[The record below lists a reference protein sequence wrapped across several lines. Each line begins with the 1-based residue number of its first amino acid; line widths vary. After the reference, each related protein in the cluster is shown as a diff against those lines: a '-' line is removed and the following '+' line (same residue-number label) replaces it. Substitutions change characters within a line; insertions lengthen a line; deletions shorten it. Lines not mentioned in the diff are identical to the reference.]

1 MNLNAKSWETLLYA
15 VVDGE
20 INPKSAE
27 RLLKLTSS
35 MAARKGISRVLVDA
49 RRVTGTLLNS
59 ERVEL
64 AAKLADHVNKLGARP
79 SVAFVGHP
87 PAFNG
92 FGVVAGR
99 SRGVNVMLFDSMPDA
114 LAWLRR
120 QHSREK
126 RPVAA

>member
-1 MNLNAKSWETLLYA
+1 MNLNAKSWEAFFYA

-35 MAARKGISRVLVDA
+35 MAARKGISRILVDA
-49 RRVTGTLLNS
+49 RQVTGTLLNS

-64 AAKLADHVNKLGARP
+64 AAKFADHVNKLGARP

-92 FGVVAGR
+92 FGGGR
-99 SRGVNVMLFDSMPDA
+99 
-114 LAWLRR
+114 WLQSRR
-120 QHSREK
+120 QCKVVWQHTR
-126 RPVAA
+126 RPCMAPAATRS